1 MENLEIAAQYAIVT
15 FELKKAQAEVDRI
28 TKVKETWQ
36 GLYND
41 CEAEIAELEERL
53 VLHDTSLQR
62 NASEIAELKAF
73 AKYLHENAQTV
84 WDEGLTLEK
93 EFSLFKHTTLEKG
106 DG

>member
-1 MENLEIAAQYAIVT
+1 MTHTNADISDVVIERQ
-15 FELKKAQAEVDRI
+15 QA
-28 TKVKETWQ
+28 
-36 GLYND
+36 
-41 CEAEIAELEERL
+41 
-53 VLHDTSLQR
+53 
-62 NASEIAELKAF
+62 EIAELKAF